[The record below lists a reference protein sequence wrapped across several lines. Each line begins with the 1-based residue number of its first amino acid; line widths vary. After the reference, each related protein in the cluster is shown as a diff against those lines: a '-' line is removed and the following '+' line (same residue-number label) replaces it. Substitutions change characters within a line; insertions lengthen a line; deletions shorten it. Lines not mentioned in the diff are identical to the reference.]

1 MKKWL
6 AFLMVLM
13 LAVCSVAALAEEE
26 EEGDSLG
33 TIVEI
38 DSLELEQKLEESLSD
53 LEPEIPEGLEK
64 AVIGADN
71 RVTVSDPSQYPY
83 SAIALMDVEGECSC
97 HWNGT
102 GFMVGPDGVLLTA
115 AHCVYCPEHSKQAR
129 KITFYFGYKSSKNYL
144 YKYTGGWTGYVGN
157 TFAGREYSIE
167 KDYAVI
173 KLDKSVVNNTG
184 RFGARW
190 GVGDVELQTTYVTV
204 AGYRDGKLRY
214 DAGYMD
220 VYDNDHS
227 VFLMDMVGG
236 NSGGPI
242 YDSNY
247 YAIGIIIADGTD
259 RYGTVNIGYRLTNE
273 VGWDYDAVK

>member
-214 DAGYMD
+214 DTGYMD